1 MLIYLSFYI
10 HWEKYSSPDD
20 IDNIISA
27 EILDSYSE
35 SELYDLVNCTH
46 TIVDQDGYPIY
57 KRRLKG
63 ITIEKNGITLDNQ
76 KVVPYNKK
84 LLLKYQAHI
93 NMESCNQTTSI

>member
-35 SELYDLVNCTH
+35 SELYDFVNCTH

-57 KRRLKG
+57 RRRSKG
-63 ITIEKNGITLDNQ
+63 VTIEKNGITLDNRN
-76 KVVPYNKK
+76 VVPYNK
-84 LLLKYQAHI
+84 
-93 NMESCNQTTSI
+93 NFC